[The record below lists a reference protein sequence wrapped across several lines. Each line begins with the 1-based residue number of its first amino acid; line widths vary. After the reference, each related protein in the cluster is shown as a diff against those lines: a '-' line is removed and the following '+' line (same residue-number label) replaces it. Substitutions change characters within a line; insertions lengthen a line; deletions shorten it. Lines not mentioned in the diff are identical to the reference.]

1 MTRRPAN
8 ASQISDLVEWARANV
23 VLASVLST
31 VELVDVAQRAQ
42 YKASVAAR
50 TPPSQ
55 PRQLGYL
62 PVSMDVLCEEMRRA
76 ILDRLTVQAYPQAQR
91 IGTRV
96 GLANGLRGADLDEL
110 REDVA
115 DAEKISRIIRV
126 FDPNQSDYEPHV
138 GSRLTLRAKSL
149 VGKHLR
155 RRNIWLTAGI
165 AKTVTLESVP
175 DFSIEVEARLLVERA
190 GRLIGK
196 HNVEWLLGYDA
207 NPARKAGADR
217 KTAQR
222 LRDQLRKTLSAD

>member
-8 ASQISDLVEWARANV
+8 ASQISDLVEWARSHV
-23 VLASVLST
+23 VLASVLSIP
-31 VELVDVAQRAQ
+31 ELVDVAQRAQ
-42 YKASVAAR
+42 YKASVGAR

-62 PVSMDVLCEEMRRA
+62 PVSMDVLCEEMRRV
-76 ILDRLTVQAYPQAQR
+76 ILERLTVQAYPLAQR

-96 GLANGLRGADLDEL
+96 GLAYGLRGVDLDEI

-115 DAEKISRIIRV
+115 DAEKIRTIISV
-126 FDPNQSDYEPHV
+126 FDPNKSEYEPHV

-155 RRNIWLTAGI
+155 RRKIWLTAGI

-175 DFSIEVEARLLVERA
+175 DFSTEVEARLLVERA
-190 GRLIGK
+190 GRLIGE
-196 HNVEWLLGYDA
+196 HNVGWLLDYDA
-207 NPARKAGADR
+207 NPAPKATADR

-222 LRDQLRKTLSAD
+222 LRAQLRKTLSAD